1 MRTKDDGTQRW
12 MMTTNPREC
21 NTEVSKEE
29 CAETEG
35 MDVST
40 ETEWTTQKEVS
51 DIVSMSEV
59 SLSIMED
66 SSSSSAITS
75 AESIEH
81 SRIQADFA
89 ERTACEMKEWTNL
102 WQRLA
107 DDPAQLLADT
117 VLPKNS
123 LAWEDEDDEK
133 VEGSTAVR
141 DGISPGVA
149 AVRNWHV
156 SKTRYSVE
164 DINFLDATDSR
175 FPAAVQ
181 CTPLSSSSTASVFS
195 QSIADDSLSEKQGQL
210 FGVVDLAAGTTYP
223 DTPCGTIA
231 STATSPFEACA
242 SSSVEDLHMV
252 ARRQREQVDDICRRL
267 QWMDGCLENLKAGS
281 EREGGTEVIESLT
294 SDDEFDLPAFRNR
307 DHVYLWLAWRA
318 RRLLDSSYL
327 LFCHLLPLE
336 WFQVWILFVWYTTPR
351 TGSILFG
358 IIFAFLAFK
367 LPQLSPF
374 IAQPPLSRIY
384 PSVLGLLPAT
394 PFYDDVDERLTD
406 LYI

>member
-1 MRTKDDGTQRW
+1 

-21 NTEVSKEE
+21 NTEVSTEE

-66 SSSSSAITS
+66 SSSAITR

-81 SRIQADFA
+81 SRIHADFA
-89 ERTACEMKEWTNL
+89 ERTACEMKEWTDF

-107 DDPAQLLADT
+107 NGPVQLLSDT

-133 VEGSTAVR
+133 DEGSTAVR
-141 DGISPGVA
+141 DGIRPGVA

-164 DINFLDATDSR
+164 DINFLNDTDSV
-175 FPAAVQ
+175 FPATVQ

-195 QSIADDSLSEKQGQL
+195 QSIADDSLSEKQDQL

-223 DTPCGTIA
+223 DTPCGTIV
-231 STATSPFEACA
+231 STATSPLGACA
-242 SSSVEDLHMV
+242 STSVEVLHMV

-281 EREGGTEVIESLT
+281 EREGGTEVIESLA
-294 SDDEFDLPAFRNR
+294 SAREFDLPAFRNR

-318 RRLLDSSYL
+318 RRLSDSSYL

-336 WFQVWILFVWYTTPR
+336 WFQVWTLFVWYTTPR
-351 TGSILFG
+351 TRSILFG
-358 IIFAFLAFK
+358 AIFAFLAFK

-374 IAQPPLSRIY
+374 IAQPPLSHIY

-406 LYI
+406 FYL